1 MVDGAV
7 TVKRFIRDEKGKLTW
22 QTGKTACLVLED
34 GTIYEGEAFGATGT
48 SLGELV
54 FNTSLMGYQE
64 ILTDPSY
71 AGQIITLTYP
81 EVGNYGIN
89 EEDMESKKI
98 YARGLVIRHLSSVE
112 SNFRSQGS
120 LDQFLKKHGIVGITE
135 IDTRAVTRKIR
146 DKGAMRCLISTEL
159 DAGKDK
165 DELLKRV
172 KGLSEMTGRNLTGE
186 VSTKASYKVGKG
198 KFKVAVMDFGCK
210 ENILRELVK
219 RDIEATVYPSS
230 VTAKE
235 ILESKPD
242 GIFLSNG
249 PGDPAAC
256 TDILKQLPA
265 LIESRIPIFG
275 ICLGHQLLSI
285 ALGATTFKL
294 KFGHRGG
301 NQPVKDLTT
310 GKIEITSQNHGF
322 AVDDKSM
329 PDHLELTHINLNDN
343 SVEGFRHKTLPIFAV
358 QYHPESSPGPHD
370 SSYLFDRFVNLMAPL
385 TLKSPH

>member
-1 MVDGAV
+1 MVDGAA

-135 IDTRAVTRKIR
+135 IDTRAVTRKIEIR
-146 DKGAMRCLISTEL
+146 APC
-159 DAGKDK
+159 A
-165 DELLKRV
+165 
-172 KGLSEMTGRNLTGE
+172 
-186 VSTKASYKVGKG
+186 VS
-198 KFKVAVMDFGCK
+198 FPP
-210 ENILRELVK
+210 N
-219 RDIEATVYPSS
+219 
-230 VTAKE
+230 
-235 ILESKPD
+235 
-242 GIFLSNG
+242 
-249 PGDPAAC
+249 
-256 TDILKQLPA
+256 
-265 LIESRIPIFG
+265 
-275 ICLGHQLLSI
+275 
-285 ALGATTFKL
+285 
-294 KFGHRGG
+294 
-301 NQPVKDLTT
+301 
-310 GKIEITSQNHGF
+310 
-322 AVDDKSM
+322 
-329 PDHLELTHINLNDN
+329 
-343 SVEGFRHKTLPIFAV
+343 
-358 QYHPESSPGPHD
+358 
-370 SSYLFDRFVNLMAPL
+370 
-385 TLKSPH
+385 

>member
-22 QTGKTACLVLED
+22 QTGKKACLVLED

-172 KGLSEMTGRNLTGE
+172 KGLSEMTGQNLTGE

-210 ENILRELVK
+210 E
-219 RDIEATVYPSS
+219 
-230 VTAKE
+230 
-235 ILESKPD
+235 
-242 GIFLSNG
+242 
-249 PGDPAAC
+249 
-256 TDILKQLPA
+256 
-265 LIESRIPIFG
+265 
-275 ICLGHQLLSI
+275 
-285 ALGATTFKL
+285 
-294 KFGHRGG
+294 
-301 NQPVKDLTT
+301 
-310 GKIEITSQNHGF
+310 
-322 AVDDKSM
+322 
-329 PDHLELTHINLNDN
+329 
-343 SVEGFRHKTLPIFAV
+343 
-358 QYHPESSPGPHD
+358 
-370 SSYLFDRFVNLMAPL
+370 
-385 TLKSPH
+385 